1 MVTTDN
7 MNDKIVS
14 EDIYLFNMLNFK
26 MMVNIF
32 KWNVEYL
39 ESEWSVLKKTRG
51 RSELECRLESLAG
64 SHNWTCD
71 TELSKE

>member
-39 ESEWSVLKKTRG
+39 ESE
-51 RSELECRLESLAG
+51 
-64 SHNWTCD
+64 
-71 TELSKE
+71 